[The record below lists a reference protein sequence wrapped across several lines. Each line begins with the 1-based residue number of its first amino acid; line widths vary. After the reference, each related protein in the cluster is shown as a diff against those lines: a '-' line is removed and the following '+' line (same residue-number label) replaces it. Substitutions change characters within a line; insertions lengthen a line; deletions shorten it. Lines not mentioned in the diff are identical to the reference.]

1 MKRSW
6 MGLGLLVILLVLG
19 IMSTIWVKQTH
30 EEMALHARSAAECAL
45 REDWD
50 SAAEQTG
57 QAREAWQRCWRL
69 SATVTNHASLEQIEA
84 LFAQLEVY
92 AAAREAAAFASGCAQ
107 LEKQL
112 QALADAQRFHWWN
125 LL

>member
-6 MGLGLLVILLVLG
+6 MGLGLLVILLVAG
-19 IMSTIWVKQTH
+19 IMSTEWVKQTH
-30 EEMALHARSAAECAL
+30 EEMALHARGAAQCAL
-45 REDWD
+45 GEDWAG
-50 SAAEQTG
+50 AAEQTG
-57 QAREAWQRCWRL
+57 QARDQWQRYWRF
-69 SATVTNHASLEQIEA
+69 SATVTNHAALEQIEA

-92 AAAREAAAFASGCAQ
+92 ATAREAVAFASGCAQ

-112 QALADAQRFHWWN
+112 EALADAQRLNWWN